1 MECHSGPSIRAC
13 FYAYEMWGWG
23 AQTFLT
29 PTNQD
34 ADAGVAHLRRRG
46 QPASPTPIAPQ
57 ASKKDK
63 ERKKEGR
70 KQRKTERKKE
80 RQSKRNKYRQA
91 DRQKERQ
98 KLITSRTKQSKN
110 ERQKGKHKE
119 LKKNNKLRIGRKGGR
134 KKSFCLQMGGCAPPT
149 PPLF

>member
-1 MECHSGPSIRAC
+1 
-13 FYAYEMWGWG
+13 MWGWG

-34 ADAGVAHLRRRG
+34 VDAGVAHLRRRG

-70 KQRKTERKKE
+70 KERQRERKNDRVKE
-80 RQSKRNKYRQA
+80 INT
-91 DRQKERQ
+91 DRQ
-98 KLITSRTKQSKN
+98 TD
-110 ERQKGKHKE
+110 
-119 LKKNNKLRIGRKGGR
+119 R
-134 KKSFCLQMGGCAPPT
+134 KKDRN
-149 PPLF
+149 